1 MIVELPD
8 TSTSTIA
15 NRVDELHK
23 QRGEAALG
31 RVLTLLI
38 CTDSVNLEESL
49 VIANSA
55 SREHPCRVIA
65 IVTEGREAG
74 DDSTL
79 DAQIRFG
86 ADAGAGEIIV
96 LKPTGGL
103 TRHLDTLI
111 IPLLVPDVPVVAWW
125 PTRAP
130 ENPSADP
137 IGMMASSRITDAM
150 RATNPEAAFTAL
162 RAHFTAKDVDLAWTR
177 LTKWR
182 ATIATLLEQPPASP
196 ITSVTVRGQARH
208 LSVDLL
214 GAWLALRLDV
224 PVVFERV
231 TDAIGVD
238 GVTFVCQDGEFG
250 LQRDDE
256 RISITMPGEVASQ
269 SMPMPRRTTEDCLSE
284 ELRRLDPDEV
294 YAEVLEQ
301 GWKLVD
307 HE

>member
-1 MIVELPD
+1 MIVELPH

-15 NRVDELHK
+15 DQIDKLHK
-23 QRGEAALG
+23 DRGEAAIG
-31 RVLTLLI
+31 RVLTLLV
-38 CTDSVNLEESL
+38 CTDSANLEESL
-49 VIANSA
+49 AIANSA

-65 IVTEGREAG
+65 IVCEGREAG

-96 LKPTGGL
+96 LRPTGGL
-103 TRHLDTLI
+103 TRHLDTLV

-150 RATNPEAAFTAL
+150 RAPNPEAAFTAL
-162 RAHFTAKDVDLAWTR
+162 RAHFNEKDVDLAWTR

-182 ATIATLLEQPPASP
+182 ATIASLLEQSPASP
-196 ITSVTVRGQARH
+196 ITSVTVTGEDHH

-224 PVVFERV
+224 PVIINHISGV
-231 TDAIGVD
+231 IGVD
-238 GVTFVCQDGEFG
+238 DVTFTCEHGEFG
-250 LQRDDE
+250 LHREDK
-256 RISITMPGEVASQ
+256 RISVTMPGESAQ
-269 SMPMPRRTTEDCLSE
+269 TMPMPMRTTEDCLNE
-284 ELRRLDPDEV
+284 ELRRLNPDEV
-294 YAEVLEQ
+294 YAEVIQ
-301 GWKLVD
+301 HGWTLVD
-307 HE
+307 HA